1 MNKTFPSA
9 AWVRSRLSALNMRQI
24 AALAE
29 LSEVPAPTIYKIR
42 LGATE
47 NPGIETCRKII
58 QAMPLLRSAGRRS
71 SAQRAG

>member
-1 MNKTFPSA
+1 
-9 AWVRSRLSALNMRQI
+9 MRQI